1 MYGTALWDWCDMT
14 KANAWEI
21 RYFII
26 LHIELIILSLSGVCS
41 KMASKHSFMSKEYIF
56 YYGLVILNL
65 AVYAIVWQQIIKKLP
80 LNTAYANKA
89 IMVVWGMVWGVIFFG
104 EKITWN
110 MIVGGIVVI
119 IGVITVVQSDK
130 DSTDS
135 QIAVKAKETI
145 DE

>member
-1 MYGTALWDWCDMT
+1 MRRE
-14 KANAWEI
+14 NAWKI
-21 RYFII
+21 KYFVI

-41 KMASKHSFMSKEYIF
+41 KMASKQQFMSKEFIL

-89 IMVVWGMVWGVIFFG
+89 IMVVWGMLWGVIFFH

-119 IGVITVVQSDK
+119 IGVITVVMADENDK
-130 DSTDS
+130 TPEIKSE
-135 QIAVKAKETI
+135 AKEAL

>member
-1 MYGTALWDWCDMT
+1 MRRE
-14 KANAWEI
+14 NAWKI
-21 RYFII
+21 KYFVI

-41 KMASKHSFMSKEYIF
+41 KMASKQQFMSKEFIF

-89 IMVVWGMVWGVIFFG
+89 IMVVWGMLWGVIFFH

-110 MIVGGIVVI
+110 MIV
-119 IGVITVVQSDK
+119 
-130 DSTDS
+130 
-135 QIAVKAKETI
+135 
-145 DE
+145 